1 MIRSIHL
8 PESCA
13 FSDYFKL
20 NAYPE
25 EILNH
30 FGYQFEKKELELP
43 TTTHQINLD
52 TEFLKSHIKKTLP
65 LISTDNETA
74 RREFLI
80 SPILLELAIS
90 THSQIRVNYT
100 VDVSPQLRGSV
111 DYLLQSTDQF
121 LVVEAKDEN
130 LERGFK
136 QLAVELIAIHEE
148 TQRESRSPSNLTN
161 ELWGAVSI
169 GRVWQFSVLNAQQKT
184 VTQDLNM
191 YRVPNDLDEL
201 LQALVGILVKA

>member
-25 EILNH
+25 EILNY
-30 FGYQFEKKELELP
+30 FGYQFEKRELELP
-43 TTTHQINLD
+43 TSNQIDLD
-52 TEFLKSHIKKTLP
+52 PESIKNHIKKTLP

-100 VDVSPQLRGSV
+100 VDVSPQLRGSI
-111 DYLLQSTDQF
+111 DYLLQSTDQL

-148 TQRESRSPSNLTN
+148 TQRESRTTNNFSN

-201 LQALVGILVKA
+201 LRALVGILVKS